1 MANSGSFS
9 TSQCAP
15 AGRTWYWDFSW
26 WVTSWSGNTATI
38 HYEVYNRCTSGTSG
52 ETWIAN
58 YGFNGSIA
66 GHNFSSN
73 SSFYKDSKIAE
84 GNFTLSGGTYFEA
97 WVTAHPYTSSATSSG
112 SGGWTLDNNV
122 VTPTVT
128 CAINSRTETTMTVS
142 MAVTNNGNASIVDRY
157 IDLFTNSNCSD
168 ASKVAVATNPANN
181 QYTFTGLSPNTT
193 YYARANAGNGT
204 YRGYSGVPS
213 STTYKYPYLTSCS
226 DFTIGNNVTLRFYN
240 PLKRTIELQMWSHN
254 SQTFINSTKVSCT
267 PNDNTNYTFPASN
280 YNSNLYASIP
290 ATTESKYNI
299 DVWYNGNK
307 AVGDMGKKYK
317 VSGNNNQAPTFTN
330 FDYKDTDSLGSQLTG
345 KNGVNNPGVLV
356 AGLSDCTFN
365 ITTSQKATSNYGA
378 TLDHYNFAWPN
389 GVGKSANYS
398 SSNAVTAKVTDGN
411 TGTISV
417 TAYDKRGQY
426 KTVSKSITLISPSH
440 ATGNLRTT
448 RRNGIEAITYLNGS
462 ISYWAG
468 DWNNGSSRPNNF
480 YRVEYTING
489 GSTYYD
495 ITNAVKSNSSTSTS
509 GKIKTFN
516 LNANTIQIHA
526 NGSSGGF
533 VIGTQYKIQV
543 YVITGVQNGSTYYN
557 YDNRQ
562 KVADIVVNSGTF
574 GMSRYKADG
583 RYYYGINCLP
593 IPYGGGPRAF
603 TVRGPS
609 EQIVAQSDNS
619 SAALGFG
626 IGAGGVNRGIFD
638 LTPVEDGGVNKWLIY
653 YNNTRM
659 ICSTE
664 LFVDGKI
671 SVNKD
676 TATYLNGNKGINVCL
691 NNENNSGTAF
701 KMLARTKSTNGV
713 FMFGSYGKE
722 FNVYYTND
730 STISAGTNGV
740 TKTLKLLN
748 EDGNSEFPG
757 TIKIKDSILNTNGN
771 APSYTIRAW
780 GYGTASSSGAS
791 LVAHNNLSSV
801 SRVSQGA
808 YQVNFWNAM
817 PHANY
822 AVAVSAEVSGMG
834 VEIIGVYSRSTTGFR
849 FDVCSPSGVA
859 QDPSQW
865 SIMVSC

>member
-1 MANSGSFS
+1 MASSGSFS
-9 TSQCAP
+9 TTQCAP
-15 AGRTWYWDFSW
+15 SGRTWYWDFSW

-52 ETWIAN
+52 VTWIAN

-66 GHNFSSN
+66 GHDFSSS

-97 WVTAHPYTSSATSSG
+97 WVTAHPYTGSATSSG

-128 CAINSRTETTMTVS
+128 CTIESRTETTITVS
-142 MAVTNNGNASIVDRY
+142 MAVTNNGNADIVDRY

-168 ASKVAVATNPANN
+168 ASKIAIATNPENN
-181 QYTFTGLSPNTT
+181 RYTFTGLSPNTT
-193 YYARANAGNGT
+193 YYARANAFNGT

-240 PLKRTIELQMWSHN
+240 PLKRTIELQMYSHVGN
-254 SQTFINSTKVSCT
+254 VFINSTKVSCT
-267 PNDNTNYTFPASN
+267 PNDNTDYTFPASN

-290 ATTESKYNI
+290 NTTESRYNI

-307 AVGDMGKKYK
+307 NAGNMGKKYK

-389 GVGKSANYS
+389 GVSTSSNYS
-398 SSNAVTAKVTDGN
+398 NSAAVSNHVYDGN
-411 TGTISV
+411 TSTISV
-417 TAYDKRGQY
+417 TVYDKRGQY
-426 KTVSKSITLISPSH
+426 KTVSKTITLISPSH
-440 ATGNLRTT
+440 ASANLKAT
-448 RRNGIEAITYLNGS
+448 RQNGINSVTYLNGTL
-462 ISYWAG
+462 SYWAG
-468 DWNNGSSRPNNF
+468 DWNNGSSRPNNL
-480 YRVEYTING
+480 YKVEYTVNG

-495 ITNAVKSNSSTSTS
+495 ITSQITSKSTNSTSN
-509 GKIKTFN
+509 KIKTFT
-516 LNANTIQIHA
+516 LNSNTIELHA

-533 VIGTQYKIQV
+533 TVGTQYNVQIYVTTGVTNSGTQYK
-543 YVITGVQNGSTYYN
+543 

-574 GMSRYKADG
+574 GMSRYKHSTG
-583 RYYYGINCLP
+583 EYYYGINRLP
-593 IPYGGGPRAF
+593 DPNGARNFI
-603 TVRGPS
+603 VRGRDIQYAA
-609 EQIVAQSDNS
+609 ES
-619 SAALGFG
+619 SVSNAGVSFG
-626 IGAGGVNRGIFD
+626 VGGGGVNRGIYD
-638 LTPVEDGGVNKWLIY
+638 ITPGHTGWLVY
-653 YNNTRM
+653 YNGTQIVIDDQLKVN
-659 ICSTE
+659 
-664 LFVDGKI
+664 
-671 SVNKD
+671 SV
-676 TATYLNGNKGINVCL
+676 
-691 NNENNSGTAF
+691 
-701 KMLARTKSTNGV
+701 
-713 FMFGSYGKE
+713 
-722 FNVYYTND
+722 
-730 STISAGTNGV
+730 
-740 TKTLKLLN
+740 
-748 EDGNSEFPG
+748 
-757 TIKIKDSILNTNGN
+757 KIKNSILNVNGS

-780 GYGTASSSGAS
+780 GYGNASSSGAS
-791 LVAHNNLSSV
+791 LVAHDNLSSV
-801 SRVSQGA
+801 SRVSQGT
-808 YQVNFWNAM
+808 YQVNFVNAM

-822 AVAVSAEVSGMG
+822 AVAVSADVGGIGM
-834 VEIIGVYSRSTTGFR
+834 EITGVYMRTTTGFR
-849 FDVCSPSGVA
+849 FDVCSPSGTA
-859 QDPSQW
+859 QDPSEW